1 MSDAE
6 ANLSE
11 AEKSSISS
19 QSRLHFVFS
28 SMKVMEWIL
37 EGSIQIDMDAFEAW
51 TQFQNAYF
59 LSLRNH
65 TRPEVSMQMRPAG
78 GVVEAMVGDQVA
90 GLG

>member
-19 QSRLHFVFS
+19 HSRLHFVFS

-37 EGSIQIDMDAFEAW
+37 EGSIQIDKEAFA
-51 TQFQNAYF
+51 F
-59 LSLRNH
+59 
-65 TRPEVSMQMRPAG
+65 
-78 GVVEAMVGDQVA
+78 
-90 GLG
+90 

>member
-19 QSRLHFVFS
+19 HSRLHFVFS

-37 EGSIQIDMDAFEAW
+37 EGSIQVDIDAFEAKLDSVPES
-51 TQFQNAYF
+51 F
-59 LSLRNH
+59 LSPSNH
-65 TRPEVSMQMRPAG
+65 TRPEVSVQMRPAG